1 MFEQFINMLKS
12 TACQTYGRHCSDN
25 GEQNHNVFF
34 RPSNTLPVCATDSNG
49 DFGSSI
55 ENGIPHIVEFE
66 YQVQTTLSQTV
77 GKLNTVTLR
86 DIERSI
92 SDTVVEGL
100 FAGMQCT
107 VPAVVKS
114 GSTET
119 AEDDGDG
126 DGAPSLR
133 HRSQRNLRYLQQQPE
148 EQSRYYYSD
157 QLSGL
162 SAEPQDMVLPGSAG
176 GAYSLLCC
184 IIYYCCCVL
193 HVVS

>member
-1 MFEQFINMLKS
+1 MFQTFLNMLKS
-12 TACQTYGRHCSDN
+12 TACQTYGRHCSGD

-34 RPSNTLPVCATDSNG
+34 RPSNTLPVCETDG
-49 DFGSSI
+49 DGAFGTSI
-55 ENGIPHIVEFE
+55 DNGIPHTVEFK

-77 GKLNTVTLR
+77 GKLNTATLR
-86 DIERSI
+86 DIEKSI

-114 GSTET
+114 GATES
-119 AEDDGDG
+119 AEDGE
-126 DGAPSLR
+126 PSLR
-133 HRSQRNLRYLQQQPE
+133 RRSTRRDLRYLQQ

-176 GAYSLLCC
+176 GACC
-184 IIYYCCCVL
+184 IE
-193 HVVS
+193 